1 MIKVKGLQ
9 LMKGMRKKERVKM
22 VKIQVVRI
30 EDAGKR
36 VYALPSG
43 RGDRDCGSR
52 KTRNALPSTKEGDE
66 T

>member
-1 MIKVKGLQ
+1 
-9 LMKGMRKKERVKM
+9 MKGMRKKERVKM